1 MELRT
6 GTNGRRLSIL
16 VVDDD
21 HETLELMRDMFDA
34 VGQFEVLTESD
45 ARRAL
50 VLLAGHNP
58 DLLVCDLSM
67 PGMDGIEFL
76 QEAAASRYQGSV
88 LLLSGMDSGV
98 RHAAERLAH
107 VQGLRM
113 LPALGKPVELEQLR
127 RAVQLL
133 ETAP

>member
-1 MELRT
+1 MDLQEST
-6 GTNGRRLSIL
+6 IKRRLRIL
-16 VVDDD
+16 VIDDD
-21 HETLELMRDMFDA
+21 QATLRLMREMFDA
-34 VGQFEVLTESD
+34 VGQFDVLTESD

-50 VLLAGHNP
+50 GLLAGHDP

-76 QEAAASRYQGSV
+76 QEAAASRYRGSV

-98 RHAAERLAH
+98 RLAAERLAH

-113 LPALGKPVELEQLR
+113 LPAVGKPIDLDQLR
-127 RAVQLL
+127 RAVQSL
-133 ETAP
+133 ETAR